1 MEQYSNKITSNIP
14 LQDTISRVEEAVQYE
29 KEDAL
34 FYDYLISVA
43 PTSEEKEIIN
53 SIRRA
58 ERIHERILK
67 GTYADFTGMNVSIGA
82 EETFIMPESYLDG
95 IKKALSRELREVEYY
110 RYIKKGL
117 PGQVYRDMLS
127 GIITD
132 ELKHVSK
139 LNYLFKVNG
148 VVNKGI
154 IVE

>member
-53 SIRRA
+53 SIRRD

-67 GTYADFTGMNVSIGA
+67 GIYADFTGMNVSIGA

-139 LNYLFKVNG
+139 LNYLFKVNS

>member
-43 PTSEEKEIIN
+43 PTSEEREIIN
-53 SIRRA
+53 SIRRD
-58 ERIHERILK
+58 ERIHERIFK
-67 GTYADFTGMNVSIGA
+67 GIYANFTGMNVSIGA
-82 EETFIMPESYLDG
+82 EETFIMPESYLEG

-132 ELKHVSK
+132 ELNHVSK
-139 LNYLFKVNG
+139 LNYLFKVNSM
-148 VVNKGI
+148 VNKRS